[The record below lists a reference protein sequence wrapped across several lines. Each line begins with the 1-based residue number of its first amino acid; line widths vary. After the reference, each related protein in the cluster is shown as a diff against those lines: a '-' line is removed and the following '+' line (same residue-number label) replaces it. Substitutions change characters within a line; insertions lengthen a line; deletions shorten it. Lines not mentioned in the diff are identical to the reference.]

1 MKKYFFSL
9 LIIISGKIFSQDKNV
24 GIDTNNPKSLLHV
37 DGGKDNPK
45 IATEIPSAT
54 QIANDVLV
62 TKEGNIGIGVLT
74 PTTKLDIYSTTEGA
88 LKLVDGTQ
96 GANKVLMSDANG
108 IATWQTLNSLK
119 AVVTGVF
126 PSTGTQVQGDG
137 TLNSFGAVKYSQ
149 TYIDLTPGNWLVNIG
164 VTVRSKQDILNRFWM
179 HGYLS
184 TSTTSVIQNG
194 FTHLGPAGN
203 NTSYSNLIFGNPAR
217 TNNTYTSDGTNMLS
231 GSSFIN
237 VTANTRIYLLLDD
250 ANTLP
255 TQNGEKVG
263 PWQFYTASWENYFYA
278 IPIE

>member
-9 LIIISGKIFSQDKNV
+9 LIIISGQIFSQDKNV

-37 DGGKDNPK
+37 DGEKDNPK
-45 IATEIPSAT
+45 IASEIITAA
-54 QIANDVLV
+54 QIANDIMV
-62 TKEGNIGIGVLT
+62 TKEGNIGIGVLA
-74 PTTKLDIYSTTEGA
+74 PTTKLDIYSSTDGA

-119 AVVTGVF
+119 AVVPGVF
-126 PSTGTQVQGDG
+126 PSAGTQVQGDG
-137 TLNSFGAVKYSQ
+137 TLNNFGAVKYTQ

-164 VTVRSKQDILNRFWM
+164 LTVRSKQDILNRFWL

-184 TSTTSVIQNG
+184 TSTISVIQNG
-194 FTHLGPAGN
+194 FTHLGPAGS
-203 NTSYSNLIFGNPAR
+203 NTSFSNLIFGNPAR

-231 GSSFIN
+231 GSSFIS
-237 VTANTRIYLLLDD
+237 VIANTRIYLLLDD

-263 PWQFYTASWENYFYA
+263 HWQFNTASWENYFYA